1 MRLWSLHPRYL
12 DRAGL
17 TAVWREALLAQAV
30 LAGRTKGYH
39 SHPQLRRFRVH
50 PTPRRAIAA
59 YLRGVWLESRARGY
73 RFDLDKFR
81 TNVRVRRIAVS
92 RGQLDFEF
100 EHLCRKLRTRDPAWL
115 EKLSSN
121 RKVLPHPL
129 FRVVAGAVAD
139 WENARRR

>member
-1 MRLWSLHPRYL
+1 VRLWSLHPRYL

-30 LAGRTKGYH
+30 LAGRTKGYR
-39 SHPQLRRFRVH
+39 SHPQLVRFRKH
-50 PTPRRAIAA
+50 PRPRKAIVA
-59 YLRGVWLESRARGY
+59 YLHGVWIEACERGY
-73 RFDLDKFR
+73 RFDRDKFS
-81 TNVRVRRIAVS
+81 VFERVGRMRVS

-100 EHLCRKLRTRDPAWL
+100 EHLCRKLRTRDQAWF

-121 RKVLPHPL
+121 RQVRPHPL

-139 WENARRR
+139 WENAGRK